1 MTQLRPK
8 KFKIEHEWPFG
19 FKVILQLNDIPPN
32 YASARIFVSKDTSV
46 LDAIHEDNYPDE
58 TKKCFID
65 KVRERMTFLNDEI
78 RIDDDEF

>member
-1 MTQLRPK
+1 MTQLTTK
-8 KFKIEHEWPFG
+8 KSKIEPESPFD
-19 FKVILQLNDIPPN
+19 FKVILQLHNLAPN
-32 YASARIFVSKDTSV
+32 YTCARIFVPKDTPV
-46 LDAIHEDNYPDE
+46 LDAIHIQDYPDE

>member
-1 MTQLRPK
+1 MTQLTIK
-8 KFKIEHEWPFG
+8 KIKIEPEWPFDL
-19 FKVILQLNDIPPN
+19 KVLQLLNIPPN
-32 YASARIFVSKDTSV
+32 YACARIFVSKDTSV
-46 LDAIHEDNYPDE
+46 LDAIHIQDYPDE